1 MTHRSLRLAIAAF
14 FAGAAVLLAQD
25 VQTPVRRCNAS
36 ARECE
41 QEIRDMLSGRRYLG
55 AQIVPMTTGPGI
67 YIKSISQDGPAA
79 HVDLQAGDRII
90 AVNGRSLM
98 YGTMKDYKNLVA
110 EVKDTSG
117 ILFIIVDRHG
127 TYKKT
132 EVRLAPYPKA
142 QVEKI
147 IAAHLS
153 KFHGV
158 TTPAGSGQ

>member
-1 MTHRSLRLAIAAF
+1 MSHRSLRFAIAVF
-14 FAGAAVLLAQD
+14 FAGVTVLSAQD
-25 VQTPVRRCNAS
+25 VQPPVRRCNAS

-55 AQIVPMTTGPGI
+55 AVIVPMTSGPGL
-67 YIKSISQDGPAA
+67 YIKSINQDGPAA

-98 YGTMKDYKNLVA
+98 YGTMKDYKDIVA
-110 EVKDTSG
+110 QVKDTSG
-117 ILFIIVDRHG
+117 ILFVIVDRHG
-127 TYKKT
+127 SYRKT
-132 EVRLAPYPKA
+132 EVRLAPIPKA

-153 KFHGV
+153 QFHGV
-158 TTPAGSGQ
+158 VTPAGSGQ

>member
-1 MTHRSLRLAIAAF
+1 M
-14 FAGAAVLLAQD
+14 
-25 VQTPVRRCNAS
+25 
-36 ARECE
+36 
-41 QEIRDMLSGRRYLG
+41 MSGRRYLG
-55 AQIVPMTTGPGI
+55 AVITEITPGPGI
-67 YIKSISQDGPAA
+67 YIKSINPDGPAA
-79 HVDLQAGDRII
+79 HVDLQAGDRLI

-98 YGTMKDYKNLVA
+98 YGTMKDYKNIVA

-117 ILFIIVDRHG
+117 MLFMIVDRHG
-127 TYKKT
+127 SYRKT

>member
-1 MTHRSLRLAIAAF
+1 MTHRSLRIAIATF
-14 FAGAAVLLAQD
+14 FAGATVLLAQD

-41 QEIRDMLSGRRYLG
+41 QEIREMMSGRRYLG
-55 AQIVPMTTGPGI
+55 ANIVPMPSGPGI
-67 YIKSISQDGPAA
+67 YIKSILQDGPAA

-110 EVKDTSG
+110 EVKDTTG
-117 ILFIIVDRHG
+117 LLFIIVDRHG
-127 TYKKT
+127 AYRKI
-132 EVRLAPYPKA
+132 EVRLAPYPQA
-142 QVEKI
+142 QVEKA
-147 IAAHLS
+147 IAVHLS

>member
-1 MTHRSLRLAIAAF
+1 MSHRVLRIAIATL
-14 FAGAAVLLAQD
+14 FAGVTVVLAQD

-55 AQIVPMTTGPGI
+55 ATIAPMPSGPGL
-67 YIKSISQDGPAA
+67 YVKSINNDGPAS
-79 HVDLQAGDRII
+79 HVDLQTGDRII

-110 EVKDTSG
+110 EVKDTTG
-117 ILFIIVDRHG
+117 LLFIIVDRHG
-127 TYKKT
+127 SYRKT
-132 EVRLAPYPKA
+132 EVQLAPYPKA
-142 QVEKI
+142 QVEKA

-158 TTPAGSGQ
+158 TTPVGSGQ

>member
-1 MTHRSLRLAIAAF
+1 MNHRSLRIAIATF
-14 FAGAAVLLAQD
+14 FTGAAVLLAQD

-41 QEIRDMLSGRRYLG
+41 QEIREMMSGRRYLG
-55 AQIVPMTTGPGI
+55 AVIGEITPGPGI
-67 YIKSISQDGPAA
+67 YIKSISPDGPAA

-98 YGTMKDYKNLVA
+98 YGTIKDYKNLVA

-117 ILFIIVDRHG
+117 ILFVIVDRHG
-127 TYKKT
+127 SYKKA

>member
-1 MTHRSLRLAIAAF
+1 MTHRSLCLVIATF
-14 FAGAAVLLAQD
+14 FAGATVLLAQD

-41 QEIRDMLSGRRYLG
+41 QEIRDMMSGRRYLG
-55 AQIVPMTTGPGI
+55 AVVTDMTPGPGI
-67 YIKSISQDGPAA
+67 YIKSISSDGPAA
-79 HVDLQAGDRII
+79 HVGLQAGDRII

-98 YGTMKDYKNLVA
+98 YGTMKDYKNIVA
-110 EVKDTSG
+110 EVIDTTG
-117 ILFIIVDRHG
+117 LLFVIVDRHG
-127 TYKKT
+127 SYRKT

-142 QVEKI
+142 QIEKA
-147 IAAHLS
+147 IAVHLS

>member
-1 MTHRSLRLAIAAF
+1 MTHRSLRIAVAIF
-14 FAGAAVLLAQD
+14 FAGVTVLSAQD

-55 AQIVPMTTGPGI
+55 ALVAPMTTGPGL
-67 YIKSISQDGPAA
+67 YIKTISNDGPAS

-90 AVNGRSLM
+90 AINGRSLM

-110 EVKDTSG
+110 EVKDTTG
-117 ILFIIVDRHG
+117 LLFIIVDRHG
-127 TYKKT
+127 SYRKT
-132 EVRLAPYPKA
+132 EVRLAPYPQA

-158 TTPAGSGQ
+158 TMPAGSGQ

>member
-1 MTHRSLRLAIAAF
+1 MSHRVLRIAIATF
-14 FAGAAVLLAQD
+14 FAGVTVVLAQD

-55 AQIVPMTTGPGI
+55 ATIAPMPSGPGL
-67 YIKSISQDGPAA
+67 YVKSISNDGPAS

-110 EVKDTSG
+110 EVKDTTG
-117 ILFIIVDRHG
+117 LLFIIVDRHG
-127 TYKKT
+127 SYRKT
-132 EVRLAPYPKA
+132 EVRLAPYPTA

>member
-1 MTHRSLRLAIAAF
+1 MTQRSLRFAIAAF
-14 FAGAAVLLAQD
+14 FAGATVLLAQD
-25 VQTPVRRCNAS
+25 VQTPVRKCNAS

-55 AQIVPMTTGPGI
+55 AVIVPMPAGPGI
-67 YIKSISQDGPAA
+67 YIKSVSQDGPAA
-79 HVDLQAGDRII
+79 HVDLLAGDRII

-110 EVKDTSG
+110 EVKDTTG

-127 TYKKT
+127 SYRKI
-132 EVRLAPYPKA
+132 EVRLAPYPTA

>member
-1 MTHRSLRLAIAAF
+1 MTHRSLRLAIATF
-14 FAGAAVLLAQD
+14 FAGVTVLLAQD

-36 ARECE
+36 ARDCE

-67 YIKSISQDGPAA
+67 YIKSINADGPAA

-98 YGTMKDYKNLVA
+98 YGTMKDYKGIVA
-110 EVKDTSG
+110 EVKDTG
-117 ILFIIVDRHG
+117 GVLFIIVDRHG
-127 TYKKT
+127 TYRKA

-142 QVEKI
+142 QVDKI
-147 IAAHLS
+147 VAAHLS

-158 TTPAGSGQ
+158 TAPAGSGQ